1 MDKDILKEALQID
14 YRLRSTFFYRK
25 LYELGFNSFLAE
37 IEKLI
42 ALSDN
47 FSWEARDNWGISET
61 AWNILEKSNIPKI
74 AVFAHPRVIQE
85 QPKLSAYYRS
95 IAVLPQKAAKKLA
108 FSSIDAIE
116 TGKGKLSLDK
126 ALILC
131 QLYNSHSSLIIEST
145 NEYSQI
151 DIQALMYAS
160 AGAQINGSW
169 LNKIGEEAELLTR
182 RILIRS
188 LTEGQ
193 YIVAAILKDGSSR
206 LDAEYLEDLV
216 DKVDLLLGVRL
227 NNQTSILFSSEP
239 DLSLL
244 NPAGEVVAVIEVKGG
259 KDTAGA
265 LERYGAAKKS
275 FEQAKRINPNVT
287 TIFLASCITDEV
299 NRRLQNDELV
309 NYIYDLTQIFTDEKM
324 RYRFAADV
332 LKFIDIRIE
341 LDNKIQSINST
352 GNQEKSTTD
361 ESDY

>member
-1 MDKDILKEALQID
+1 
-14 YRLRSTFFYRK
+14 
-25 LYELGFNSFLAE
+25 
-37 IEKLI
+37 
-42 ALSDN
+42 
-47 FSWEARDNWGISET
+47 
-61 AWNILEKSNIPKI
+61 
-74 AVFAHPRVIQE
+74 
-85 QPKLSAYYRS
+85 
-95 IAVLPQKAAKKLA
+95 
-108 FSSIDAIE
+108 
-116 TGKGKLSLDK
+116 
-126 ALILC
+126 
-131 QLYNSHSSLIIEST
+131 
-145 NEYSQI
+145 
-151 DIQALMYAS
+151 MYAS

-275 FEQAKRINPNVT
+275 WFLRLFYGELILKCQFNKLRKRKLLKLRKPYP
-287 TIFLASCITDEV
+287 
-299 NRRLQNDELV
+299 RRLISLSLLLIPSTVPLV
-309 NYIYDLTQIFTDEKM
+309 
-324 RYRFAADV
+324 V
-332 LKFIDIRIE
+332 LPSK
-341 LDNKIQSINST
+341 
-352 GNQEKSTTD
+352 
-361 ESDY
+361 

>member
-1 MDKDILKEALQID
+1 MDKEVLKEALQID

-25 LYELGFNSFLAE
+25 LYELGFNSFLTE
-37 IEKLI
+37 IDKLI
-42 ALSDN
+42 ELSDN
-47 FSWEARDNWGISET
+47 FNWESRHNWGISET
-61 AWNILEKSNIPKI
+61 AWNILEHSGIPKI
-74 AVFAHPRVIQE
+74 SVFAHPRVLQE
-85 QPKLSAYYRS
+85 QPKLSSYYRS
-95 IAVLPQKAAKKLA
+95 VAVLPQKAAKKLA
-108 FSSIDAIE
+108 FSSIDSIE
-116 TGKGKLSLDK
+116 EGKGKLSQDK

-145 NEYSQI
+145 NEYSQT
-151 DIQALMYAS
+151 DMHALMYAS

-188 LTEGQ
+188 LLEEN

-216 DKVDLLLGVRL
+216 DKVDLLSGVRL

-244 NPAGEVVAVIEVKGG
+244 NSAGEAVAVIEVKGG

-275 FEQAKRINPNVT
+275 FEEARRINSNVV
-287 TIFLASCITDEV
+287 TILLASCITDEV
-299 NRRLQNDELV
+299 HRRLQNDEAV
-309 NYIYDLTQIFTDEKM
+309 NHVYNLTQIVTSEET
-324 RYRFAADV
+324 RYRFAANV
-332 LKFIDIRIE
+332 LKYIDINIE
-341 LDNKIQSINST
+341 THNIQQSNSE
-352 GNQEKSTTD
+352 QIQKKK
-361 ESDY
+361 